1 MCFLEERP
9 RIGYVFLHLTFERIG
24 LGLRRKKKHFAEFS
38 RSTPR
43 GRKFALLTILF
54 LRAGALIPEA
64 VEGNEKEGNAS

>member
-1 MCFLEERP
+1 MHIIL
-9 RIGYVFLHLTFERIG
+9 IGRHVTVLAFHKQGSMISDLYE
-24 LGLRRKKKHFAEFS
+24 S
-38 RSTPR
+38 RHGTPR

>member
-1 MCFLEERP
+1 MISDL
-9 RIGYVFLHLTFERIG
+9 Y
-24 LGLRRKKKHFAEFS
+24 EF
-38 RSTPR
+38 RHGTPR